1 MNSAQRSAT
10 AQRAI
15 LRPFLTRVS
24 WNRVRPG
31 RSGMSRVKEC
41 LILAAGNGTRIR
53 AASGFLPKPLVEFR
67 GKPLLEH
74 IVMNARRAGIERFT
88 VVVGYR
94 SDLIRAWFA
103 QHWLEGIPV
112 HFVENPDYHK
122 QNGVSALKAKGVIR
136 SDFLLLMADHIFE
149 PRTAG
154 LLLNQPLATGDV
166 ILAVD
171 SRIHEVF
178 DLDDATKI
186 RRSGTHIV
194 DIGKEIPRYDAL
206 DTGMFLCSPLLFE
219 TLQSVMK
226 NGDCSLSDG
235 MRRLAAQSRFHAFDI
250 GDAEWQDVDTPEALA
265 HADTMF
271 TGAPAGWYPVAG
283 N

>member
-1 MNSAQRSAT
+1 
-10 AQRAI
+10 
-15 LRPFLTRVS
+15 
-24 WNRVRPG
+24 
-31 RSGMSRVKEC
+31 MSRVKEC

-74 IVMNARRAGIERFT
+74 IVISARNAGIERFT
-88 VVVGYR
+88 IVVGYR
-94 SDLIRAWFA
+94 ADLIRAWFA
-103 QHWLEGIPV
+103 QHWLEGISV

-122 QNGVSALKAKGVIR
+122 QNGVSALKARGVIR

-149 PRTAG
+149 TRTAR
-154 LLLNQPLATGDV
+154 LLVNQPLASGDV

-178 DLDDATKI
+178 DLDDATKV
-186 RRSGTHIV
+186 RRDGTHIV
-194 DIGKEIPRYDAL
+194 DIGKEISHYDAL
-206 DTGMFLCSPLLFE
+206 DTGMFLCSPTLFG
-219 TLQSVMK
+219 TLELVIQ
-226 NGDCSLSDG
+226 NGDCSLSEG
-235 MRRLAAQSRFHAFDI
+235 MRYLAAERRFHAFDI

-271 TGAPAGWYPVAG
+271 AGAPAGLYSVAG
-283 N
+283 NEARGVVRA